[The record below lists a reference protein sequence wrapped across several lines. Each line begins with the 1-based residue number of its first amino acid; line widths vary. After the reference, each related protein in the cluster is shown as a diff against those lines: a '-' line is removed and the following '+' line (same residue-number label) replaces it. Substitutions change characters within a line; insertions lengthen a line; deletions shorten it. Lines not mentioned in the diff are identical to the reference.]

1 MTRGASVGD
10 LTMPGASDDRTLW
23 RVTAWTSVISG
34 VMAAVGIVF
43 LTGMFTA
50 FAMEATTTA
59 QSLGRINDWL
69 VLLSYLLCAPS
80 VLAVWRLVRAT
91 APALGALTLA
101 LGLGSIA
108 GIVMLQWLLVT
119 DVLTFEE
126 QIGLATIAF
135 LALGVWFVVTG
146 HLGARAGVLPRGAR
160 LGLLAATYAGYPV
173 WCVWLARRLRAQVAS
188 GGPVVTSPGI
198 DRAEP

>member
-1 MTRGASVGD
+1 MTRGELAGD
-10 LTMPGASDDRTLW
+10 LTMPDTPDDRTLW
-23 RVTAWTSVISG
+23 RVTARTSVISG
-34 VMAAVGIVF
+34 AMAAVGIIF

-59 QSLGRINDWL
+59 RSLGRINDWL

-80 VLAVWRLVRAT
+80 VLAVWRLVSAT
-91 APALGALTLA
+91 SPVLGVLTLA

-108 GIVMLQWLLVT
+108 AIVMLQWLLVT

-160 LGLLAATYAGYPV
+160 MGLLAATYAGYPV
-173 WCVWLARRLRAQVAS
+173 WCVWLARRLRAQAAS
-188 GGPVVTSPGI
+188 GGPAASAGT

>member
-1 MTRGASVGD
+1 MTRGELVGD
-10 LTMPGASDDRTLW
+10 LTMPGSSDDRTLW
-23 RVTAWTSVISG
+23 RLTARTSVVSG
-34 VMAAVGIVF
+34 VIAAIGIVF
-43 LTGMFTA
+43 LTGMFAA
-50 FAMEATTTA
+50 FAMGATTTA

-69 VLLSYLLCAPS
+69 VLLAYLLCAPS

-91 APALGALTLA
+91 APALGTLTLA

-119 DVLTFEE
+119 DVLPFEE

-146 HLGARAGVLPRGAR
+146 YLGARAGVLPRGAR
-160 LGLLAATYAGYPV
+160 MGLLAATYVGYPV
-173 WCVWLARRLRAQVAS
+173 WCVWLARRLRAQAAS
-188 GGPVVTSPGI
+188 RPAVTSPGS